1 MRFDQL
7 VSRVQNKGLV
17 TQTVIAHTNVIITL
31 NVITFDINVINSL
44 MRNVIT
50 QNVITFT
57 MIERSRNNIIT
68 ISSSFIGVYC

>member
-17 TQTVIAHTNVIITL
+17 TPQTVIAHT

-44 MRNVIT
+44 MRNVIA

-57 MIERSRNNIIT
+57 MIERSRNNVIT